1 MIKIIFEVSEDFI
14 RENGDIEVAKQK
26 MESSKPEDMLKIFAD
41 SLVFSQIKDDMEEGK
56 TEFIVNPDKLD
67 EKSNELYDKFI
78 GTACALSHFSVIDK
92 AHTKD
97 L

>member
-14 RENGDIEVAKQK
+14 RENGDIEVARQK
-26 MESSKPEDMLKIFAD
+26 IESSKPEDILKLFAE
-41 SLVFSQIKDDMEEGK
+41 SLAFRQIKDDMEEGK

-78 GTACALSHFSVIDK
+78 GTACALAHFSVIDK
-92 AHTKD
+92 AHTKEQ
-97 L
+97 